1 MASASITLSRDA
13 EQDLAELFDYIALD
27 SGVDR
32 AELVLRRIESTLRLL
47 AEWPRSGRLHP
58 ELDGSPRIFSVW
70 PWLIIYEPAGAGKG
84 LFVWRIV
91 DGRRDLPRIVQKPK
105 HDA

>member
-1 MASASITLSRDA
+1 MSSSKIALSRDA

-32 AELVLRRIESTLRLL
+32 AELVLRRIESTLQLL

-58 ELDGSPRIFSVW
+58 ELDGAPRIFSVW
-70 PWLIIYEPAGAGKG
+70 PWLIVYEPGPNGEG
-84 LFVWRIV
+84 IYVWRIT
-91 DGRRDLPRIVQKPK
+91 DGRRDLPRIVQKPSQRP
-105 HDA
+105 